1 MPTIDPDKVCHVIV
15 KARALSAKTDVGSV
29 DDASN
34 MIDDDML
41 EVLEEGVDDATDQ
54 ELAEFIEGLNIDEQI
69 ELVALAWI
77 GRGSFTRYEWSEA
90 VREARQ
96 AHSRR
101 TVDYLMGMPLLGD
114 YLADGLAEFGHT
126 CDE

>member
-1 MPTIDPDKVCHVIV
+1 MPSIDPDKVCHIIV
-15 KARALSAKTDVGSV
+15 KARALSAKTDSGISDSGS
-29 DDASN
+29 D

-41 EVLEEGVDDATDQ
+41 EVLDEETEDATGQ
-54 ELAEFIEGLNIDEQI
+54 ELAAFLDGLNVDEQI

-77 GRGSFTRYEWSEA
+77 GRGSFTREEWGEA
-90 VREARQ
+90 VREARH
-96 AHSRR
+96 AHSRQ
-101 TVDYLMGMPLLGD
+101 TVEYLTGMPLLGD

>member
-15 KARALSAKTDVGSV
+15 KARALSAKTEVWT
-29 DDASN
+29 DDEASN

-41 EVLEEGVDDATDQ
+41 EVLEEGIEDATDQ
-54 ELAEFIEGLNIDEQI
+54 ELAEFIEGLNVDEQI

-77 GRGSFTRYEWSEA
+77 GRGSFTRDEWHEA

-96 AHSRR
+96 AHGRR
-101 TVDYLMGMPLLGD
+101 TAEYLMGMPLLGD
-114 YLADGLAEFGHT
+114 YLADGLAEFGHS

>member
-1 MPTIDPDKVCHVIV
+1 MPTIDPDKVCHVII
-15 KARALSAKTDVGSV
+15 KARALSAKADVGSV

-34 MIDDDML
+34 MIDDNML

-77 GRGSFTRYEWSEA
+77 GRGSFTRDEWDEA

-101 TVDYLMGMPLLGD
+101 TADYLLGMPLLGD

>member
-15 KARALSAKTDVGSV
+15 KARALSAKADVGSV

-34 MIDDDML
+34 MIDDNML

-77 GRGSFTRYEWSEA
+77 GRGSFTRDEWDEA

-101 TVDYLMGMPLLGD
+101 TADYLLGMPLLGD

>member
-54 ELAEFIEGLNIDEQI
+54 ELMEFIEGLNIDEQI

-77 GRGSFTRYEWSEA
+77 GRGSFTRDEWSEA

>member
-77 GRGSFTRYEWSEA
+77 GRGSFTRDEWGEA

>member
-15 KARALSAKTDVGSV
+15 KARALSAKTDVGI
-29 DDASN
+29 DDEASN

-41 EVLEEGVDDATDQ
+41 EVLEEGIEDATDQ
-54 ELAEFIEGLNIDEQI
+54 ELAEFIDGLNIDEQI
-69 ELVALAWI
+69 ELVALSWI
-77 GRGSFTRYEWSEA
+77 GRGSFTREEWHEA

-101 TVDYLMGMPLLGD
+101 TAEYLMGMPLLGD

>member
-1 MPTIDPDKVCHVIV
+1 MPSIDPDKVCHIIV
-15 KARALSAKTDVGSV
+15 KARALSAKTDSGIADSGS
-29 DDASN
+29 D

-41 EVLEEGVDDATDQ
+41 EVLDEETEDATDQ
-54 ELAEFIEGLNIDEQI
+54 ELAAFLDGLNVDEQI

-77 GRGSFTRYEWSEA
+77 GRGSFTREEWDEA
-90 VREARQ
+90 VREARH
-96 AHSRR
+96 AHGRR
-101 TVDYLMGMPLLGD
+101 TVEYLTGMPLLGD

>member
-1 MPTIDPDKVCHVIV
+1 MPTIDPDKVCHVII

-54 ELAEFIEGLNIDEQI
+54 ELVEFIEGLNIDEQI

-77 GRGSFTRYEWSEA
+77 GRGSFTRDEWDEA

-101 TVDYLMGMPLLGD
+101 TADYLLGMPLLGD

>member
-15 KARALSAKTDVGSV
+15 KARALSAKTEAGF
-29 DDASN
+29 DDEASN
-34 MIDDDML
+34 MVDDGML
-41 EVLEEGVDDATDQ
+41 EVLEAGVEDATDQ
-54 ELAEFIEGLNIDEQI
+54 ELTQFIEGLNIDEQI

-77 GRGSFTRYEWSEA
+77 GRGSFTRDEWHEA

-96 AHSRR
+96 AHGRR
-101 TVDYLMGMPLLGD
+101 TTEYLMGMPLLGD

>member
-54 ELAEFIEGLNIDEQI
+54 ELMEFIEGLNIDEQI

-77 GRGSFTRYEWSEA
+77 GRGSFTRDEWSEGP
-90 VREARQ
+90 ARLAKHQ
-96 AHSRR
+96 PAKLVLS
-101 TVDYLMGMPLLGD
+101 PLVESPRSIHP
-114 YLADGLAEFGHT
+114 A
-126 CDE
+126 

>member
-77 GRGSFTRYEWSEA
+77 GRSSFTRDEWGEA

>member
-15 KARALSAKTDVGSV
+15 KARALSAKTDVGI
-29 DDASN
+29 DDEASN
-34 MIDDDML
+34 MVDDDML
-41 EVLEEGVDDATDQ
+41 EVLEEGIEDATDQ
-54 ELAEFIEGLNIDEQI
+54 ELAGFIESLNIDEQI

-77 GRGSFTRYEWSEA
+77 GRGSFTREEWHEA
-90 VREARQ
+90 VREAR
-96 AHSRR
+96 HGHGRR
-101 TVDYLMGMPLLGD
+101 TAEYLMGMPLLGD

>member
-15 KARALSAKTDVGSV
+15 KARALSAKTEVGI
-29 DDASN
+29 DDEASN

-41 EVLEEGVDDATDQ
+41 EVLEDGIEDATDQ
-54 ELAEFIEGLNIDEQI
+54 ELTEFIEGLNIDEQI

-77 GRGSFTRYEWSEA
+77 GRGSFTREEWHEA

-101 TVDYLMGMPLLGD
+101 TTEYLMGMPLLGD